1 LLLRIRP
8 PDQPAGSGALHL
20 SPMVRL
26 PGCSRVVR
34 FTRIGVPPPQAI
46 PVIPIPFSLRRAS
59 RDFTT
64 LIRTATEVSGLV
76 GTDDDG
82 VMLQYRVK
90 VIRSGGGIPR
100 PQPTESEVCV
110 AHIPLG
116 AIRRAELRRGWFRT
130 TLVLAAADLHAFE
143 PLHSWLT
150 GGELS
155 LTIPR
160 AERLGAADLASS
172 IELALST
179 RLLNH
184 GG

>member
-1 LLLRIRP
+1 MPRC
-8 PDQPAGSGALHL
+8 G
-20 SPMVRL
+20 
-26 PGCSRVVR
+26 RVVR
-34 FTRIGVPPPQAI
+34 FTRIQCRHYRLT
-46 PVIPIPFSLRRAS
+46 PVISIPFSLRRAS

-64 LIRTATEVSGLV
+64 LIRTATEVDGLV

-82 VMLQYRVK
+82 VVLQYRVK
-90 VIRSGGGIPR
+90 VVRSGGGILR

-130 TLVLAAADLHAFE
+130 TLVLAAADLRAFE

-150 GGELS
+150 EGELS

-160 AERLGAADLASS
+160 AERLDAADLASS
-172 IELALST
+172 VELALST